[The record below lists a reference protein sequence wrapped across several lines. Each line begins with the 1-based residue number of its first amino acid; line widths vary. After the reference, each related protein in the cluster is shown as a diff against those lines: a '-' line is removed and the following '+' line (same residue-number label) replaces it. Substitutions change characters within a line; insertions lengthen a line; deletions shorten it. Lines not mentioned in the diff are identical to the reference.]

1 MTKSE
6 KRARRL
12 VRQANGLSP
21 GFRYYDNPY
30 EGETMP
36 CPHCEE
42 IMDAGLEYCPQCGQP
57 IPGQQHSREKAAKSA
72 PVVLMILALAALIGL
87 GLYFFARAIVES
99 GFLALLL
106 GP

>member
-1 MTKSE
+1 MKQSE
-6 KRARRL
+6 KTARHL

-36 CPHCEE
+36 CPLCGKT
-42 IMDAGLEYCPQCGQP
+42 IDAGLETCPACGEP
-57 IPGQQHSREKAAKSA
+57 IPGQQRSREKTRKS
-72 PVVLMILALAALIGL
+72 PLVVLMILALAALTGL
-87 GLYFFARAIVES
+87 GLYFFARAMIDS

-106 GP
+106 GR